1 MRTKTMR
8 WHDGLA
14 LAAVLALGAC
24 GSEVTRT
31 APCPRI
37 TLLRDG
43 ADLTR
48 FRAGAG
54 QDLSVMTADAR
65 LAGFNARC
73 DFADRG
79 RSVAVDITP
88 RFAVEQGP
96 AGTTASVDLPWFV
109 AVSDDR
115 DTRILDQL
123 DTTTRAT
130 FPANQSRAVTVG
142 EAVRLTLPAAEI
154 ETFNVRIS
162 FRLTPEELA
171 YNRRRGAR

>member
-1 MRTKTMR
+1 MRL
-8 WHDGLA
+8 HHGLA
-14 LAAVLALGAC
+14 LAGVMALGAC
-24 GSEVTRT
+24 GSETTRT

-65 LAGFNARC
+65 LSGFEARC

-79 RSVAVDITP
+79 RSIAVDITP

-123 DTTTRAT
+123 DYTTRAA
-130 FPANQSRAVTVG
+130 FPPNQSRALTLG
-142 EAVRLTLPAAEI
+142 ERVRLTLPASEV
-154 ETFNVRIS
+154 ETFNVRVS
-162 FRLTPEELA
+162 FRLTAEELA
-171 YNRRRGAR
+171 YNRRRGVR